1 MKLKLK
7 NTSDGDITIN
17 HSSGQ
22 KFDFKLLDKNKEIL
36 YTWSADKGFIGV
48 LTETVIDAGKTV
60 EFEEKLDMEN
70 YKDVIGKAKY
80 LKAYIVGT
88 SEDCDIEKDGY
99 EIEIK

>member
-1 MKLKLK
+1 MIS
-7 NTSDGDITIN
+7 NCWT
-17 HSSGQ
+17 
-22 KFDFKLLDKNKEIL
+22 KNKEIL